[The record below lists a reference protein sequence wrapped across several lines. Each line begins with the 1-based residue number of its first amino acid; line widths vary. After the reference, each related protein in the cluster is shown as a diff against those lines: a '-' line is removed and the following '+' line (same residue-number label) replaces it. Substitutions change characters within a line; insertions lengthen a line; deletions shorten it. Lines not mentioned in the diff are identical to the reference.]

1 MSGSNTAISRRRLLQ
16 GAGAMWLLSV
26 SQVSL
31 AAVSQVV
38 AVRVWPASSY
48 TRVTV
53 ESNRQLKYKQ
63 FALSNPE
70 RVVVDIEDVNLNSV
84 LKGMAAQIRADDPF
98 IKSARVGQFDPQTV
112 RMVFELK
119 QNVKPQLFA
128 LAPVAGFKERLVMDL
143 YPANAQDMQD
153 PLLALLEDYNKGD
166 LEKQVPPA
174 QSGPQPGKAGRDR
187 PIVIMLDPGHGGED
201 SGAVGTYKT
210 REKDVVLQIAR
221 RLRSLIEKEGNMK
234 VYMTRNE
241 DIFIPLQ
248 VRVAKAQKQRAD
260 LFVSIHA
267 DAFTSRQPS
276 GSSVFA
282 LSTKGATSTAAKYL
296 AQTQNA
302 SDLIG
307 GVSKSGDRYVDHTM
321 FDMVQS
327 LTIADSLKFG
337 KAVLEKMGNINNLH
351 KNRVEQA
358 GFAVL
363 KAPDIPSILV
373 ETAFI
378 SNVEEERKLK
388 TAKFQQEV
396 AESILAG
403 IKAYF
408 ADGATPPA
416 SCWILA
422 PTSIRWGCLPR
433 SGRRSLTTQAAPNA
447 TLTSSINSCIRRW
460 LPTISCRR
468 RISSPATAKLNRS
481 SPSSTALSRGGR

>member
-1 MSGSNTAISRRRLLQ
+1 MSGSQLVSRRRLLQ

-26 SQVSL
+26 SQVGL

-53 ESNRQLKYKQ
+53 ESSQAIKYRQ

-70 RVVVDIEDVNLNSV
+70 RVVVDLEGVNLNSV
-84 LKGMAAQIRADDPF
+84 LKGVAAQIRSDDPY

-119 QNVKPQLFA
+119 QGVKPQLFT
-128 LAPVAGFKERLVMDL
+128 LAPVANFKSRLVMDL
-143 YPANAQDMQD
+143 YPSHVTPSINDEED
-153 PLLALLEDYNKGD
+153 PLLALLEEYNQGD
-166 LEKQVPPA
+166 LNTPPSPA
-174 QSGPQPGKAGRDR
+174 QSGPKPGKAGRDR

-201 SGAVGTYKT
+201 PGAIGKYKT

-221 RLRSLIEKEGNMK
+221 RLRALIQKEGNMK
-234 VYMTRNE
+234 AYMTRNE

-267 DAFTSRQPS
+267 DAFTSRQPH

-327 LTIADSLKFG
+327 LTVADSLKFG
-337 KAVLEKMGNINNLH
+337 KAVLQKLGQVNHLH
-351 KNRVEQA
+351 KGSVEQA

-378 SNVEEERKLK
+378 SNVDEERRLK
-388 TAKFQQEV
+388 TATFQQEM

-408 ADGATPPA
+408 ADGAT
-416 SCWILA
+416 LA
-422 PTSIRWGCLPR
+422 
-433 SGRRSLTTQAAPNA
+433 RRS
-447 TLTSSINSCIRRW
+447 
-460 LPTISCRR
+460 
-468 RISSPATAKLNRS
+468 
-481 SPSSTALSRGGR
+481 

>member
-201 SGAVGTYKT
+201 SGAVKYKT

-248 VRVAKAQKQRAD
+248 VRVAKPRNSALTCLFLSMPTPLPVASRAVHRCLRSQPKAQPV
-260 LFVSIHA
+260 L
-267 DAFTSRQPS
+267 RQ
-276 GSSVFA
+276 
-282 LSTKGATSTAAKYL
+282 
-296 AQTQNA
+296 
-302 SDLIG
+302 
-307 GVSKSGDRYVDHTM
+307 
-321 FDMVQS
+321 
-327 LTIADSLKFG
+327 
-337 KAVLEKMGNINNLH
+337 NIWH
-351 KNRVEQA
+351 KPR
-358 GFAVL
+358 
-363 KAPDIPSILV
+363 
-373 ETAFI
+373 
-378 SNVEEERKLK
+378 
-388 TAKFQQEV
+388 
-396 AESILAG
+396 
-403 IKAYF
+403 
-408 ADGATPPA
+408 TPR
-416 SCWILA
+416 
-422 PTSIRWGCLPR
+422 T
-433 SGRRSLTTQAAPNA
+433 
-447 TLTSSINSCIRRW
+447 
-460 LPTISCRR
+460 
-468 RISSPATAKLNRS
+468 
-481 SPSSTALSRGGR
+481 

>member
-1 MSGSNTAISRRRLLQ
+1 
-16 GAGAMWLLSV
+16 MWLMSV
-26 SQVSL
+26 SPVGL
-31 AAVSQVV
+31 AAAAQVV
-38 AVRVWPASSY
+38 AVRVWPSSTY

-53 ESNRQLKYKQ
+53 ESNHILKYRQ

-70 RVVVDIEDVNLNSV
+70 RLVVDLEGVNLNSV
-84 LKGMAAQIRADDPF
+84 LKGMGGQIRGDDPY
-98 IKSARVGQFDPQTV
+98 IQSARVGQFDPQTV

-143 YPANAQDMQD
+143 YPANATDVQD

-166 LEKQVPPA
+166 LQRQVPPA
-174 QSGPQPGKAGRDR
+174 ESGPKPGKAGRDR

-201 SGAVGTYKT
+201 S
-210 REKDVVLQIAR
+210 
-221 RLRSLIEKEGNMK
+221 
-234 VYMTRNE
+234 
-241 DIFIPLQ
+241 
-248 VRVAKAQKQRAD
+248 
-260 LFVSIHA
+260 
-267 DAFTSRQPS
+267 
-276 GSSVFA
+276 
-282 LSTKGATSTAAKYL
+282 AAKYL

-408 ADGATPPA
+408 ADGAT
-416 SCWILA
+416 LA
-422 PTSIRWGCLPR
+422 
-433 SGRRSLTTQAAPNA
+433 RR
-447 TLTSSINSCIRRW
+447 
-460 LPTISCRR
+460 
-468 RISSPATAKLNRS
+468 
-481 SPSSTALSRGGR
+481 G

>member
-201 SGAVGTYKT
+201 SGAVGEIQNT
-210 REKDVVLQIAR
+210 RKRRGIA
-221 RLRSLIEKEGNMK
+221 N
-234 VYMTRNE
+234 
-241 DIFIPLQ
+241 
-248 VRVAKAQKQRAD
+248 
-260 LFVSIHA
+260 
-267 DAFTSRQPS
+267 
-276 GSSVFA
+276 
-282 LSTKGATSTAAKYL
+282 
-296 AQTQNA
+296 
-302 SDLIG
+302 
-307 GVSKSGDRYVDHTM
+307 
-321 FDMVQS
+321 
-327 LTIADSLKFG
+327 
-337 KAVLEKMGNINNLH
+337 
-351 KNRVEQA
+351 
-358 GFAVL
+358 
-363 KAPDIPSILV
+363 
-373 ETAFI
+373 
-378 SNVEEERKLK
+378 
-388 TAKFQQEV
+388 
-396 AESILAG
+396 
-403 IKAYF
+403 
-408 ADGATPPA
+408 
-416 SCWILA
+416 
-422 PTSIRWGCLPR
+422 
-433 SGRRSLTTQAAPNA
+433 
-447 TLTSSINSCIRRW
+447 
-460 LPTISCRR
+460 
-468 RISSPATAKLNRS
+468 S
-481 SPSSTALSRGGR
+481 SPSALSDRERGQYEGVHDAQ

>member
-187 PIVIMLDPGHGGED
+187 PIVIMLD
-201 SGAVGTYKT
+201 A
-210 REKDVVLQIAR
+210 
-221 RLRSLIEKEGNMK
+221 
-234 VYMTRNE
+234 
-241 DIFIPLQ
+241 
-248 VRVAKAQKQRAD
+248 
-260 LFVSIHA
+260 
-267 DAFTSRQPS
+267 
-276 GSSVFA
+276 A
-282 LSTKGATSTAAKYL
+282 LVP
-296 AQTQNA
+296 
-302 SDLIG
+302 I
-307 GVSKSGDRYVDHTM
+307 
-321 FDMVQS
+321 
-327 LTIADSLKFG
+327 
-337 KAVLEKMGNINNLH
+337 
-351 KNRVEQA
+351 
-358 GFAVL
+358 
-363 KAPDIPSILV
+363 
-373 ETAFI
+373 
-378 SNVEEERKLK
+378 
-388 TAKFQQEV
+388 
-396 AESILAG
+396 
-403 IKAYF
+403 
-408 ADGATPPA
+408 
-416 SCWILA
+416 
-422 PTSIRWGCLPR
+422 
-433 SGRRSLTTQAAPNA
+433 
-447 TLTSSINSCIRRW
+447 
-460 LPTISCRR
+460 
-468 RISSPATAKLNRS
+468 
-481 SPSSTALSRGGR
+481 

>member
-1 MSGSNTAISRRRLLQ
+1 MSDSSPLISRRRLLQ

-26 SQVSL
+26 SQVGQ
-31 AAVSQVV
+31 AASGQVV

-53 ESNRQLKYKQ
+53 ESNKMLKYKQ

-70 RVVVDIEDVNLNSV
+70 RVVVDIEGVNLNSV
-84 LKGMAAQIRADDPF
+84 LKGVGGQIRVDDPF
-98 IKSARVGQFDPQTV
+98 IKSARVGQFDPNTV

-119 QNVKPQLFA
+119 QNVTPHLFA
-128 LAPVAGFKERLVMDL
+128 LAPVAEFKERLVMDL
-143 YPANAQDMQD
+143 YPANMNSEQD
-153 PLLALLEDYNKGD
+153 PLLALLEDYNNGELDK
-166 LEKQVPPA
+166 KMPA
-174 QSGPQPGKAGRDR
+174 EQGPKPGKAGRDR

-201 SGAVGTYKT
+201 PGAIGRNKT
-210 REKDVVLQIAR
+210 REKDIVLKIAR
-221 RLRSLIEKEGNMK
+221 RLKALIDKESNMK
-234 VYMTRNE
+234 AYMTRNE
-241 DIFIPLQ
+241 DVFIPLK

-267 DAFTSRQPS
+267 DAFTSGAAR

-282 LSTKGATSTAAKYL
+282 LSTKGATSTAAKFL

-302 SDLIG
+302 ADLIG
-307 GVSKSGDRYVDHTM
+307 GVSKSGDKYLDHTI

-327 LTIADSLKFG
+327 LTINDSLKFG
-337 KAVLEKMGNINNLH
+337 KEVLDRLGRVNKLH
-351 KNRVEQA
+351 KNSVDQA

-373 ETAFI
+373 ETAFL
-378 SNVEEERKLK
+378 SNVEEERKLR

-408 ADGATPPA
+408 ADGAT
-416 SCWILA
+416 LA
-422 PTSIRWGCLPR
+422 
-433 SGRRSLTTQAAPNA
+433 RR
-447 TLTSSINSCIRRW
+447 
-460 LPTISCRR
+460 
-468 RISSPATAKLNRS
+468 
-481 SPSSTALSRGGR
+481 G